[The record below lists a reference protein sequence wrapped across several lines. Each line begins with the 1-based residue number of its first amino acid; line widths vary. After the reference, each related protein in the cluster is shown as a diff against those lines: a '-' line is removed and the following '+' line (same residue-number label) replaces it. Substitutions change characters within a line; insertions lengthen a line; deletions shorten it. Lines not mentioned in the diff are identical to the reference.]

1 MNCNNVR
8 KYFYAFLD
16 GELDVERN
24 IEVLSHLNMC
34 HACGIKIEGERL
46 IQRRVKETVLKVKAP
61 AYLEHKILRS
71 AEERPKFLDL
81 FKKDFLFRNKVA
93 LLSAMATVIILI
105 VGFFIM
111 QTILKKENVF
121 YLAESK
127 YHDYVT
133 KRLDPDIKLLGT
145 KTIIGSYQSQTGL
158 NVTLPGIKENIHIQ
172 NIEAI
177 VEYFQK
183 QTGLS
188 LTLPGFKENV
198 QLVGAS
204 FYKSSNIKVPLVFY
218 KVDGVPIAL
227 AIVCNTTVDLSK
239 MKEIIVDKTMIHAG
253 TGYCGSCQIIEWKEA
268 ENQYVMIST
277 LQGDELIKL
286 IRKV

>member
-16 GELDVERN
+16 GELDVEKN

-34 HACGIKIEGERL
+34 HTCSLRMEKERL
-46 IQRRVKETVLKVKAP
+46 IQKRVKETVFKAKTP
-61 AYLEHKILRS
+61 AYLEQKILRN
-71 AEERPKFLDL
+71 AEGEPKFFDL
-81 FKKDFLFRNKVA
+81 FKKNFLFRNKVA

-105 VGFFIM
+105 VGYFVI

-133 KRLDPDIKLLGT
+133 KRLDLDIRLQDT
-145 KTIIGSYQSQTGL
+145 KAIIGSYQGQTGV

-177 VEYFQK
+177 VGYFQR

-188 LTLPGFKENV
+188 VTLPGFKENV

-204 FYKSSNIKVPLVFY
+204 VSKINNIKVPLVFY
-218 KVDGVPIAL
+218 KLDGVPIAL
-227 AIVCNTTVDLSK
+227 AIICNTNIDLTK
-239 MKEIIVDKTMIHAG
+239 MKEIIVDKTLIHAG
-253 TGYCGSCQIIEWKEA
+253 TGYCGSCQIIEWKEVD
-268 ENQYVMIST
+268 NQYVMIST
-277 LQGDELIKL
+277 LNSDKL
-286 IRKV
+286 LKIITKV